1 MSKYVFAY
9 HGGGMAETPEEQAAV
24 MQAWEQW
31 YGELGGALADG
42 GAPVGRAQTVGADG
56 SVTEGGGSNPVTGY
70 TIVTADDLD
79 AAVAMAKGCPIL
91 SSGGSVEV
99 AETIEM

>member
-24 MQAWEQW
+24 MQAWERW

-42 GAPVGRAQTVGADG
+42 GAPIGRAQTVATDG
-56 SVTEGGGSNPVTGY
+56 SVAEGGGANPLSGY